1 MIADKGS
8 KEVIIMAKKGQIF
21 HHYSFETKKKAVAMR
36 LEGMTKKEVAS
47 ALQISDIGRLK
58 VWMRKYRELG
68 EEGLVDRRR
77 RNVYSDHDNE
87 RDGKE
92 LLSQV

>member
-1 MIADKGS
+1 
-8 KEVIIMAKKGQIF
+8 
-21 HHYSFETKKKAVAMR
+21 MR

-77 RNVYSDHDNE
+77 RIVYSDLTPNGMKRTTFAGIDN
-87 RDGKE
+87 K
-92 LLSQV
+92 

>member
-1 MIADKGS
+1 
-8 KEVIIMAKKGQIF
+8 MAKKGQTF

-77 RNVYSDHDNE
+77 KIVYSDPETD
-87 RDGKE
+87 RDEKKQ
-92 LLSQV
+92 LSQV

>member
-1 MIADKGS
+1 
-8 KEVIIMAKKGQIF
+8 MAKKGQTF
-21 HHYSFETKKKAVAMR
+21 QQYSFETKKKAIAMR

-58 VWMRKYRELG
+58 VWMRIYREFG

-77 RNVYSDHDNE
+77 RRIITVQEPGRSDQEYSE
-87 RDGKE
+87 
-92 LLSQV
+92 QA

>member
-1 MIADKGS
+1 
-8 KEVIIMAKKGQIF
+8 MAKKGQTF

-77 RNVYSDHDNE
+77 KIIGSDPDTDRE
-87 RDGKE
+87 EKE
-92 LLSQV
+92 QLSQV

>member
-1 MIADKGS
+1 
-8 KEVIIMAKKGQIF
+8 
-21 HHYSFETKKKAVAMR
+21 MR

-58 VWMRKYRELG
+58 VWMRIYREFG

-77 RNVYSDHDNE
+77 RRIIAGQESGRSDQEYSE
-87 RDGKE
+87 
-92 LLSQV
+92 QV

>member
-1 MIADKGS
+1 
-8 KEVIIMAKKGQIF
+8 MAKKGQTF

-77 RNVYSDHDNE
+77 KIVYSDPETD
-87 RDGKE
+87 RDEKE
-92 LLSQV
+92 QLSQV

>member
-1 MIADKGS
+1 
-8 KEVIIMAKKGQIF
+8 
-21 HHYSFETKKKAVAMR
+21 MR

-77 RNVYSDHDNE
+77 RIVYSDPDTE
-87 RDGKE
+87 RDEKE
-92 LLSQV
+92 QLSQV